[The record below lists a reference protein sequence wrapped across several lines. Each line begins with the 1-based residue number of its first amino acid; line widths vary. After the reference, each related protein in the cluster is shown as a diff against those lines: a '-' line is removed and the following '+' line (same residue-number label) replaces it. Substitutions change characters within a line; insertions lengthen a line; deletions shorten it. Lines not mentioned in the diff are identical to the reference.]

1 METIIMIA
9 YMAIGLLLTF
19 YWWDKQYEAAYNKAK
34 ESEEGADE
42 PMSVLFLAFLA
53 IFWPIVLVYK
63 WRDSPAG

>member
-1 METIIMIA
+1 METVIMTA
-9 YMAIGLLLTF
+9 YMVIGLLLTL
-19 YWWDKQYEAAYNKAK
+19 YWWDKQYEAAYIKAK

-63 WRDSPAG
+63 TIKRYG

>member
-1 METIIMIA
+1 METAIMIA

-42 PMSVLFLAFLA
+42 SMSVLFLSFLA

-63 WRDSPAG
+63 AIKRYG

>member
-1 METIIMIA
+1 METVIMIA

-42 PMSVLFLAFLA
+42 PMSVLFLSFLA

-63 WRDSPAG
+63 AIKRYG

>member
-1 METIIMIA
+1 METVIMIA
-9 YMAIGLLLTF
+9 YMVIGLLLTL
-19 YWWDKQYEAAYNKAK
+19 YWWDKQYEAAYIKAK

-63 WRDSPAG
+63 AIKRYG